1 MSSSANQPPESPAKR
16 QLTGRGS
23 ALQLKN
29 RFEKIELESTFDQLE
44 PEDVHLV
51 GKIKT
56 EYYDDDANSVVS
68 ENQSPDVDFRYSLNP
83 YRGCVHGCSY
93 CYARPTHE
101 YLGLNAGID
110 FESKIFVKPQAATLF
125 RKWLSRKKWRD
136 QVEPVMLSGV
146 TDCYQPCERELKL
159 TRQCLEVALE
169 HGQPMRITTKNTL
182 VTRDIDLLE
191 KLAAKNLVV
200 VTISVGTLDQSLVR
214 VCLLYTSPSPRD

>member
-146 TDCYQPCERELKL
+146 
-159 TRQCLEVALE
+159 
-169 HGQPMRITTKNTL
+169 
-182 VTRDIDLLE
+182 
-191 KLAAKNLVV
+191 
-200 VTISVGTLDQSLVR
+200 
-214 VCLLYTSPSPRD
+214 CLLYTSPSPRDRTRSRMPSSA